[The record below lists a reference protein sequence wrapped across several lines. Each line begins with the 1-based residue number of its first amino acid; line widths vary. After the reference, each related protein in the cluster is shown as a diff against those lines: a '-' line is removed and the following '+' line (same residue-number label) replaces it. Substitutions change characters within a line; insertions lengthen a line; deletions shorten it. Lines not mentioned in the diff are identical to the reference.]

1 MQITQDTE
9 RRAVD
14 VSVVIP
20 VYNEEDNLPPL
31 TDTLMSVL
39 KNAAYTW
46 EIVFVDD
53 GSTDNSRA
61 VLDEIRHA
69 HNNIVLA
76 LHRANF
82 GKSQAL
88 STGFH
93 IATGNILLTLD
104 ADLQDDPNEIPRLV
118 AELESGTDLV
128 IGWRT
133 NRKDNDPITK
143 TVPSAVANWMTRTI
157 TGVHLNDM
165 NSGFKGFRR
174 EVVEQISLHS
184 DLHRYIPVL
193 AYAQGFTIK
202 ELPVQHYP
210 RKHGRSKYG
219 TERYIRSLFD
229 LLTVLFLTRFRYRPL
244 HFFGIIGLASGTLG
258 VLISGYLTVLWFL
271 GNRPIGDRPLLLL
284 GVLLILVGI
293 QFTLSGLVADLIVSI
308 DNRAQNPLIS
318 VRTVE
323 YSPQDMEPSNDTTH
337 Q

>member
-1 MQITQDTE
+1 MQNTQDAD

-20 VYNEEDNLPPL
+20 VYNEEDNLPLL
-31 TDTLMSVL
+31 TEALMSVL
-39 KNAAYTW
+39 KDADYAW

-61 VLDEIRHA
+61 VLDEIRQSHD
-69 HNNIVLA
+69 NIVLA
-76 LHRANF
+76 LHRSNF

-88 STGFH
+88 SAGFR
-93 IATGNILLTLD
+93 IAKGDILLTMD
-104 ADLQDDPNEIPRLV
+104 ADLQDDPTEIPRML

-174 EVVEQISLHS
+174 AVVEQISLHS

-193 AYAQGFTIK
+193 AYARGFSIK

-219 TERYIRSLFD
+219 AERYIRSLFD

-271 GNRPIGDRPLLLL
+271 GYRPIGDRPLLLL

-308 DNRAQNPLIS
+308 DNRSQDPLSS

-323 YSPQDMEPSNDTTH
+323 YSPRNTESLNDATN